1 MVLFFRQMDYR
12 IAGNFRQ
19 FRHLLLLAKILSANL
34 LSYINNY
41 IEDMATFTALM
52 RIKCFCNIK
61 VAGLGKIV
69 DKLRPAV

>member
-1 MVLFFRQMDYR
+1 MVLFFRQMDDR

-19 FRHLLLLAKILSANL
+19 FCHLLLLAKILSANL
-34 LSYINNY
+34 FYINNY